1 MSVWVGV
8 AGAAAVLAWLLAA
21 PPWRDGPGGLL
32 RVAAAVLLLAGL
44 FEVSCRLPSRAAAP
58 RLRVLIDRS
67 GSMDVPG
74 TGGTTRA
81 HAGRAWLEGE
91 SF

>member
-32 RVAAAVLLLAGL
+32 RVAAAALLLAGL
-44 FEVSCRLPSRAAAP
+44 FEVKIGEARAAAQ
-58 RLRVLIDRS
+58 RAQVLQL
-67 GSMDVPG
+67 GAAG
-74 TGGTTRA
+74 
-81 HAGRAWLEGE
+81 HAQVSELGKQFYPVE
-91 SF
+91 